1 MKIDEL
7 DFTVRTYNTLKRGG
21 IDTVEELAKLSDDEL
36 MKIRNFGS
44 RCLMEVHEKL
54 GRASSSEPP
63 TGCVC
68 VSITNGDRIRAMSDE
83 ELAKFIVGNAV
94 GEEYQ
99 TYEFEFSI
107 ENVRYFNVGYEHQ
120 KKTAEDSVLY
130 WLQQPAE
137 VSQNG

>member
-7 DFTVRTYNTLKRGG
+7 DFTVRTYNALKRGG
-21 IDTVEELAKLSDDEL
+21 INTVEELVNLSDDEL

-44 RCLMEVHEKL
+44 RCLMEVHERL
-54 GRASSSEPP
+54 GRTSSSEPP

-83 ELAKFIVGNAV
+83 ELAAWARKQIGC
-94 GEEYQ
+94 G
-99 TYEFEFSI
+99 FEFFPCGVVCEGKCNSFDDGTCRAKI
-107 ENVRYFNVGYEHQ
+107 ME
-120 KKTAEDSVLY
+120 

-137 VSQNG
+137 VAK

>member
-54 GRASSSEPP
+54 GRASSSAPP

-68 VSITNGDRIRAMSDE
+68 VSITNGDHIRAMSDE
-83 ELAKFIVGNAV
+83 ELADWIARTQIV
-94 GEEYQ
+94 
-99 TYEFEFSI
+99 
-107 ENVRYFNVGYEHQ
+107 NVSEAL
-120 KKTAEDSVLY
+120 KTASISFDPEDGLKDDVEKACLE
-130 WLQQPAE
+130 WLRQPAE
-137 VSQNG
+137 MSKEG

>member
-44 RCLMEVHEKL
+44 RCLTEVHEKL
-54 GRASSSEPP
+54 GRASSSAPP

-68 VSITNGDRIRAMSDE
+68 VSITNGDHIRAMSDE
-83 ELAKFIVGNAV
+83 ELAAWARKQIGC
-94 GEEYQ
+94 GL
-99 TYEFEFSI
+99 EFFPCGVVCEGKCNSFDDETCRAKI
-107 ENVRYFNVGYEHQ
+107 ME
-120 KKTAEDSVLY
+120 
-130 WLQQPAE
+130 WLQRPAE
-137 VSQNG
+137 VGQ